1 MGGGSGGASGGGG
14 SSSTTLYSWK
24 DLLPPWIQSGQQ
36 AALPWL
42 MSRASSGG
50 LLPSEERS
58 LWGGV
63 KSNLDAANSQAGRSL
78 ASRMASSGI
87 SSSSPVAAG
96 AFGDLASDQVTQEN
110 KAALDF
116 AKTKIAARDTA
127 IGQMLTSL
135 YTPPPVATGQTSYTA
150 PTSSG
155 GGK

>member
-1 MGGGSGGASGGGG
+1 MGGGGPSGGGG
-14 SSSTTLYSWK
+14 SSQTTLYNWK
-24 DLLPPWIQSGQQ
+24 DLLPPWVQSGQQ

-50 LLPSEERS
+50 LLPSEERT

-63 KSNLDAANSQAGRSL
+63 KTTLDEASSQAGRSL
-78 ASRMASSGI
+78 ASKMASSGI
-87 SSSSPVAAG
+87 SAQSPAAAG
-96 AFGDLASDQVTQEN
+96 AFADLALDRMSNES

-116 AKTKIAARDTA
+116 AKMKIGARDTA
-127 IGQMLTSL
+127 IGQMLTAL

-150 PTSSG
+150 PTS